1 MENTLD
7 GYFMYQELHVTQQ
20 VSIIKEY
27 FDFFLNLEKF
37 DTIIELGT
45 SLAGLTYI
53 IDDICVENK
62 LNKNIHTFDNAY
74 RDYVENYLKE
84 RNIKFYV
91 MDEHTEEFK
100 TIVKDLIL
108 NGGKTLVLCDGG
120 NKIEEFNYYSSYIK
134 QNDFIMAHDYCP
146 NKTIF
151 EEEIKNKI
159 WNWHEIQL
167 SDINTSINTNE
178 LIEYKRINFNDVVWA
193 CYKKK

>member
-20 VSIIKEY
+20 VSTIKEY
-27 FDFFLNLEKF
+27 FELFLKLEKF
-37 DTIIELGT
+37 DTIIEIGT

-62 LNKNIHTFDNAY
+62 LNKNIHTFDSAY
-74 RDYVENYLKE
+74 RDYVEKYLNE
-84 RNIKFYV
+84 RNVKFYV
-91 MDEHTEEFK
+91 MDENTEEFK
-100 TIVKDLIL
+100 TTVKDLIL

-120 NKIEEFNYYSSYIK
+120 NKIHEFNYYSHHIK
-134 QNDFIMAHDYCP
+134 EGDFIMAHDYCP
-146 NKTIF
+146 NIKMF

-167 SDINTSINTNE
+167 SDIITSIQENG
-178 LIEYKRINFNDVVWA
+178 LIEYKKINFNYVVWA
-193 CYKKK
+193 CYKKN